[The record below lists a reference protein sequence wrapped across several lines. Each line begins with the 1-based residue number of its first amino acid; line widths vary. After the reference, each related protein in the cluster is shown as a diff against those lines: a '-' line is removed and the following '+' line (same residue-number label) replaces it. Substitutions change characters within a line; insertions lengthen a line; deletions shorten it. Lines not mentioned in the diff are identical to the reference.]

1 MNSPQHDPVAGNGAP
16 HGGLTAGLQLDAR
29 QRAML
34 AEMKIPL
41 WWPDAAVEA
50 ALEPVDAVGAAR
62 TGATPALAPNTA
74 AAVAHGPT
82 PPSAR
87 PAVAPAGAKPLLA
100 AETAPRA
107 RDGASAVDGAIDHMD
122 WPQLRDAVQTCQACA
137 LCEGRKAPVFVADPA
152 PSQADW
158 LIVGEPPDEHEER
171 AGTPFVGDTG
181 QLLDNMLR
189 ALQLRRDGQG
199 RSGARLTPVV
209 KCRPAAV
216 RNPTTQE
223 LAQCAV
229 YLQREIVL
237 TNPKVIV
244 AMGRF
249 AAMSLLGRNYPELL
263 QLPFGQV
270 RGQVYHYNGIA
281 VVVTYHPSKL
291 LRAPLQKAHV
301 WADLC
306 LARAQTLLPSST
318 TP

>member
-1 MNSPQHDPVAGNGAP
+1 MNSPQHDPGSGNGVRQD
-16 HGGLTAGLQLDAR
+16 GLTAGLQLDAR

-41 WWPDAAVEA
+41 WWPDAAAAAAMEA
-50 ALEPVDAVGAAR
+50 ELEPGDAGDAAG
-62 TGATPALAPNTA
+62 TGVTPAPNVATA
-74 AAVAHGPT
+74 AAAL
-82 PPSAR
+82 R
-87 PAVAPAGAKPLLA
+87 AP
-100 AETAPRA
+100 
-107 RDGASAVDGAIDHMD
+107 DGASALDGAIDHMD
-122 WPQLRDAVQTCQACA
+122 WAQLRDAVQTCHACA
-137 LCEGRKAPVFVADPA
+137 LCDGRKAPVFVADPA

-189 ALQLRRDGQG
+189 ALHLRRDGQG

-216 RNPTTQE
+216 RNPTASE

-237 TNPKVIV
+237 TGPKVIV

-249 AAMSLLGRNYPELL
+249 AAMSLLCRDHPELL
-263 QLPFGQV
+263 QLPFGQL
-270 RGQVYHYNGIA
+270 RGKVYRYNGIA

-291 LRAPLQKAHV
+291 VRAPLQKAHV

-306 LARAQTLLPSST
+306 LARAQTLLPSSP